1 MCVIVDTNTF
11 HRFKKRN
18 NEDMEPVWTWL
29 EKRGG
34 KIAYSDTE
42 TLEREW
48 NGAGMPDLRDQ
59 LRQAGRL
66 KIVPPQDVQ
75 EKADEL
81 KGKIKSNDEQII
93 ALALIT
99 GVKVLISYSEY
110 ESGQKGDRDLF
121 DDFRDRN
128 LVGGKVYTKKS
139 HAQRML
145 TKDTCP

>member
-11 HRFKKRN
+11 HKFKKRN

-42 TLEREW
+42 KLEEEW
-48 NGAGMPDLRDQ
+48 NRAGMQDLREQ
-59 LRQAGRL
+59 LIQAGKL
-66 KIVPPQDVQ
+66 KRVPPQDVQ
-75 EKADEL
+75 KKADEL
-81 KGKIKSNDEQII
+81 KGKIKSDDEHII
-93 ALALIT
+93 ALALVT
-99 GVKVLISYSEY
+99 GVKVLISYSDY
-110 ESGQKGDRDLF
+110 ESGQKGDSDLF

-128 LVGGKVYTKKS
+128 LVGGRVYTKKS
-139 HAQRML
+139 HARRML

>member
-11 HRFKKRN
+11 HKFKEPN

-42 TLEREW
+42 KLEEEW
-48 NGAGMPDLRDQ
+48 NKGGMQDLRDQ
-59 LRQAGRL
+59 LRQAGKL
-66 KIVPPQDVQ
+66 KIVSPQDVE
-75 EKADEL
+75 EKANEL
-81 KGKIKSNDEQII
+81 KGMISSDDEHIV
-93 ALALIT
+93 ALALIARVT
-99 GVKVLISYSEY
+99 VLVSYRE
-110 ESGQKGDRDLF
+110 GDEDLF
-121 DDFRDRN
+121 ADFKNRE
-128 LVGGKVYTKKS
+128 LVRGKVYTRKA

>member
-1 MCVIVDTNTF
+1 MCIIVDANTF
-11 HRFKKRN
+11 HKFKDPN

-42 TLEREW
+42 KLEEEW
-48 NGAGMPDLRDQ
+48 NRGGMQKLRNR
-59 LRQAGRL
+59 LRQTGKL
-66 KIVPPQDVQ
+66 KVVSPEDVE

-81 KGKIKSNDEQII
+81 KEKIKSDDEHII
-93 ALALIT
+93 ALALIAK
-99 GVKVLISYSEY
+99 VKILISYADY
-110 ESGQKGDRDLF
+110 ESGQTGDRDLF

-128 LVGGKVYTKKS
+128 SVGGKVYTKKS
-139 HAQRML
+139 HERML